1 MLYVVSVV
9 FKKKKKKK
17 SDFCNN
23 SEIKHE
29 QKYCQLE
36 KQCDILAN
44 IIFLHPDTVSCDGSL
59 RNRTA

>member
-1 MLYVVSVV
+1 MLNVVSVV
-9 FKKKKKKK
+9 LKKKKKK

-44 IIFLHPDTVSCDGSL
+44 VIFCILTLSRVTGV
-59 RNRTA
+59 